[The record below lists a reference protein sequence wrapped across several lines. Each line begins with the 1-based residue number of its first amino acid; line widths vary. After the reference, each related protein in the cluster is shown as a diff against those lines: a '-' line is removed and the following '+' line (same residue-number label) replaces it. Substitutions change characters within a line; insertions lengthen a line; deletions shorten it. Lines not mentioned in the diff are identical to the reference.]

1 MLGTVPLLY
10 RVKEHCF
17 VQFYVQNPHTVL
29 QVGCRRL
36 SLVLSNFV
44 NPVVSL
50 SNLKQWSCTL
60 GRRRHCKTSSIVIM
74 KNVLSVAEK
83 PSVARELAAIISRQ
97 QADSIKRQGVSPYN
111 PVFEVNQCSFQNAQ
125 AKMVITSVTGHMM
138 ELEFESAY
146 KGWNSCQPA
155 ELFTAP
161 LSKTVKKESENI
173 EKTLKREARNCNILL
188 LWLDCDLEGENIAFE
203 VIKVCK
209 EANPRIDVYRAR
221 FSALVERDILRTLKF
236 PDRPNARMNDAV
248 DARQEIDLRIG
259 AAFTR
264 FQTLRLQRKY
274 EDVGNSVISF
284 GPCQFPTLGFVV
296 ERSARIKAFRPE
308 NFWSITCS
316 CEFANPD
323 KPGTK
328 LNCNFNWERTR
339 LYDRLACLVLYD
351 MCVEGGGSAQ
361 VTQCNERPTTRQ
373 RPVPLNTID
382 FQMRASR
389 FLRMS
394 SDQAMAVAEGLYQRG
409 ILSYPRT
416 ETNFFQD
423 GIELLAIVGDHRNHP
438 DWGAYAGNL
447 VDNHVNRQ
455 QAGGNLQPQQQQPG
469 GNKNMFLWPR
479 AGGKDDQAHPP
490 IHPTKCVSLQDLQ
503 SEEERR
509 VYDLVSRHFLA
520 CCSCDAKGS
529 LSTISIGIPDA
540 SGERFNTSGLMILE
554 RNWLDVYS
562 QYEQWHANKVPV
574 LRVGDAFQLKS
585 LLMAEGRTCPP
596 QPISE
601 SELISTM
608 DKNGIG
614 TDATIATHIST
625 IQAREYAVR
634 NAQNQFEPTKL
645 GLALVE
651 GYNSMG
657 YQLNKPQLRALIEAD
672 CQKIARGEANKQEV
686 VRKCLEDM
694 RHCFLVCTR
703 EAGKLDASMDKYFSA
718 LGVGDA
724 ENFRVAEVG
733 LSLCGDCRGPMDL
746 RVSSAPAQAAP
757 VEAPRGGRG
766 AAHGTDV
773 PAVAAGA
780 GNTKRYLFCAPCRK
794 SYIVPR
800 GDLSAHAVHCAICS
814 FQALSVRNAETG
826 KEHTVCP
833 KCFRFASL
841 NNCLFFF

>member
-1 MLGTVPLLY
+1 M
-10 RVKEHCF
+10 R
-17 VQFYVQNPHTVL
+17 
-29 QVGCRRL
+29 
-36 SLVLSNFV
+36 S
-44 NPVVSL
+44 
-50 SNLKQWSCTL
+50 
-60 GRRRHCKTSSIVIM
+60 
-74 KNVLSVAEK
+74 VLSVAEK
-83 PSVARELAAIISRQ
+83 PSVAKELAAIISKQ
-97 QADSIKRQGVSPYN
+97 QVDSLKRQGISPYN
-111 PVFEVNQCSFQNAQ
+111 PVFDINSCLFQNHP
-125 AKMVITSVTGHMM
+125 AKMIITSVTGHMM
-138 ELEFESAY
+138 ELEFEAAY

-155 ELFTAP
+155 ELFDAP
-161 LSKTVKKESENI
+161 LNKTVKKESENI
-173 EKTLKREARNCNILL
+173 EKTLIREAKQCSILM
-188 LWLDCDLEGENIAFE
+188 LWLDCDLEGENIAYE

-209 EANPRIDVYRAR
+209 QANPRIDVYRAR

-236 PDRPNARMNDAV
+236 PDRPNPRMNDAV

-264 FQTLRLQRKY
+264 FQTLRLQNKF
-274 EDVGNSVISF
+274 ENVGNTVISF

-308 NFWSITCS
+308 NFWCITCS
-316 CEFANPD
+316 YEFDNPD

-328 LNCNFNWERTR
+328 LNCNFNWERSR

-351 MCVEGGGSAQ
+351 ACVEGGGSAV

-373 RPVPLNTID
+373 RPVPLNTIE

-394 SDQAMAVAEGLYQRG
+394 SDVAMAVAEGLYQRG

-416 ETNFFQD
+416 ETNFFQE
-423 GIELLAIVGDHRNHP
+423 GIELLALVGDHRNHP
-438 DWGAYAGNL
+438 DWGPYAANL
-447 VDNHVNRQ
+447 VDNYHTR
-455 QAGGNLQPQQQQPG
+455 QQQQLQNR
-469 GNKNMFLWPR
+469 GNINSNSNAFLWPR

-503 SEEERR
+503 SADERK

-529 LSTISIGIPDA
+529 LSTVSIGVPDA
-540 SGERFNTSGLMILE
+540 SGERFNTSGLMVLE

-562 QYEQWHANKVPV
+562 QYEQWHANKVPL
-574 LRVGDAFQLKS
+574 LRVGDSFQLRS
-585 LLMAEGRTCPP
+585 LLMTEGRTSPP

-614 TDATIATHIST
+614 TDATIATHITT

-672 CQKIARGEANKQEV
+672 CQKIARGEANKEDV
-686 VRKCLEDM
+686 VKKCLQDM
-694 RHCFLVCTR
+694 HRCFLVCAR
-703 EAGKLDASMDKYFSA
+703 EAGKLDSAMEKHFSY
-718 LGVGDA
+718 LGAGEVD
-724 ENFRVAEVG
+724 NFRVVQVG
-733 LSLCGDCRGPMDL
+733 LSRCGVCREPMDL
-746 RVSSAPAQAAP
+746 RMA
-757 VEAPRGGRG
+757 G
-766 AAHGTDV
+766 AAEE
-773 PAVAAGA
+773 AAA
-780 GNTKRYLFCAPCRK
+780 NTKRYLYCGPCKR
-794 SYIVPR
+794 SYVVPPR
-800 GDLSAHAVHCAICS
+800 GELSAHTVHCAICS
-814 FQALSVRNAETG
+814 FQALTVRNAETG

-833 KCFRFASL
+833 KCFRFSLLIIIIMVNHKHASGDFYFVVAIRPRPPTAWTDNL
-841 NNCLFFF
+841 ISGYKIKCLII